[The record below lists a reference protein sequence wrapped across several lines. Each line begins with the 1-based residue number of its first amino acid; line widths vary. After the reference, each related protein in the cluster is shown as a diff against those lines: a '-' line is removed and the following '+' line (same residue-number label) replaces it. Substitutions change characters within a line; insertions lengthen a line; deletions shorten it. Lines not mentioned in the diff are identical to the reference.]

1 MKKYG
6 LLLGISILGAFCF
19 SGLASAGN
27 IKGKVSLKKSTK
39 PQVVLVY
46 INKVEGIFKPSSDIP
61 NIDQKNVTFIPHLLP
76 VLAGTTVQFRNS
88 DIQKHNVFGS
98 GSEEFNLGTWY
109 PGITKPYVFKKPG
122 VTTLLCN
129 VHSEM
134 EAHVVALQNPYFAL
148 TDEQGNF
155 LIQGVP
161 AGNYQLK
168 TWHERLKPAA
178 LDVSVPADKE
188 VEVNFDLSK

>member
-1 MKKYG
+1 MKKNG
-6 LLLGISILGAFCF
+6 VFLGIVILAALCF
-19 SGLASAGN
+19 NESASAGN
-27 IKGKVSLKKSTK
+27 IKGKVSLRKSTR
-39 PQVVLVY
+39 PQMVLVY
-46 INKVEGIFKPSSDIP
+46 IDKVEGNFKPSADIP
-61 NIDQKNVTFIPHLLP
+61 NMDQKNVTFIPHLLP
-76 VLAGTTVQFRNS
+76 IVAGTTVQFRNS
-88 DIQKHNVFGS
+88 DIQKHNVFGT

-134 EAHVVALQNPYFAL
+134 EAHVVVLQNPYFAL

-155 LIQGVP
+155 LLKDVP
-161 AGNYQLK
+161 TGNYQLK

-178 LDVSVPADKE
+178 MDVVVPADKE
-188 VEVNFDLSK
+188 VEINFDLSK